1 MAAEITLSDQLR
13 QLPPPVRS
21 TMQALRRSVRAIAPS
36 AEEITYQSQPP
47 RSKSAMWKI
56 VRYAVDGV
64 NVIGFGT
71 VSGHVD
77 LFFYRGTDLHDNDG
91 VLKGSGK
98 GMRFVPLEKPADAER
113 RQVQSLL
120 RQAFELAQKG

>member
-1 MAAEITLSDQLR
+1 MSVEIKLSDQLR
-13 QLPPPVRS
+13 QLPPPARS
-21 TMQALRRSVRAIAPS
+21 TMQALRRSVKTIAPS

-77 LFFYRGTDLHDNDG
+77 LFFYRGTDLDDKDG
-91 VLKGSGK
+91 LLKGSGK

-113 RQVQSLL
+113 PQVQSLV
-120 RQAFELAQKG
+120 RQAFKLAQKG

>member
-1 MAAEITLSDQLR
+1 
-13 QLPPPVRS
+13 
-21 TMQALRRSVRAIAPS
+21 MQALRRSVKTIAPS

-77 LFFYRGTDLHDNDG
+77 LFFYRGTDLDDKDG
-91 VLKGSGK
+91 LLKGSGK

-113 RQVQSLL
+113 PQVQSLV
-120 RQAFELAQKG
+120 RQAFKLAQKG